1 VLHGN
6 IVDIVDILTFRAQ
19 LVMKNSL
26 RPRISNQVDSTLV
39 EDILVRAYQS
49 SDAVR
54 QVRLLRRILTVLY
67 THLLVVNFVAFVYR

>member
-1 VLHGN
+1 
-6 IVDIVDILTFRAQ
+6 
-19 LVMKNSL
+19 MKNSL

-39 EDILVRAYQS
+39 EDILIRAYQS

-67 THLLVVNFVAFVYR
+67 AHLLVVNFVAFVYR